1 MEGEG
6 WPGQTSRKKRLEQGR
21 GRGMPCAWQGENVQP
36 WGRRVG
42 LCTVRGPAGGH
53 MSQVHGA
60 RAVGQHR
67 GPQAQGHDVPLSTMD
82 SAHSTQ
88 APSRLCREEKL
99 ADMLRGSLWLLLSE
113 QMAGGGRGV
122 GGRTEAGR

>member
-1 MEGEG
+1 
-6 WPGQTSRKKRLEQGR
+6 
-21 GRGMPCAWQGENVQP
+21 
-36 WGRRVG
+36 
-42 LCTVRGPAGGH
+42 

-88 APSRLCREEKL
+88 APSRLCREGKL

-122 GGRTEAGR
+122 GGLCGHSLRKILKGTSSARDGSFCQESH